1 MATLKGLRYAWG
13 PDCPLPGTT
22 GIWGAGSASGLLRH
36 EPVADPGN
44 GVNVLRLLGIALDLL
59 AQPVDVGVDRPRLDL
74 DLVAPDLA
82 QQLAAADDL
91 ARLGPQQR
99 KQVELGVVHVDF
111 LPLPPD
117 LAAVQVDDQAGE
129 LEARLGLLLGYHLLA
144 AAEVGPHPGQE
155 LSHLEGLGDIVVRP
169 HFEAH
174 DHVDGVVLGGEH
186 DHGHLGPVG
195 PQLPAHIHATD
206 AGQVEVEQDQVR
218 FRLLQHLH
226 AFLAGLRFNQV
237 EVLTDARHPNDFAGR
252 RVVLNHQDGFRK
264 GHGSRRYSF
273 SRKLV
278 TCTMNFFSSIG
289 FGI

>member
-1 MATLKGLRYAWG
+1 MPTRHGLRYAWA
-13 PDCPLPGTT
+13 PDCPLPGTA

-74 DLVAPDLA
+74 DLVAPHLA

-91 ARLGPQQR
+91 ARLGRQQR
-99 KQVELGVVHVDF
+99 KQVELGEGQVDF
-111 LPLPPD
+111 LTLPPD

-129 LEARLGLLLGYHLLA
+129 LEARLGLLLGYH
-144 AAEVGPHPGQE
+144 PGQQ

-186 DHGHLGPVG
+186 DHGDLGPVG
-195 PQLPAHIHATD
+195 PQLPADIHATD
-206 AGQVEVEQDQVR
+206 AGQVEVEEDQVG